1 MVLFKSFS
9 KNGKIKASQ
18 DEPKWAEAVGL
29 QEKRMNVNGDSDI
42 PKQLKLIN
50 LTEND
55 LQLLACLKPYIEKN
69 IEEIVNAFYGDL
81 TSIPV
86 LNEIINKHS
95 SVERLK
101 KTLKIHILEMFSG
114 KIDKAFIEKR
124 IRIAQAHLKIG
135 LIPKWYIGAFQN
147 ILNSFINII
156 IRSDWSRESIEKA
169 TLLCTKLINFETQIV
184 LEEYEKEK
192 REHIHIQHEKVKGE
206 LKNNLSLITKNLA
219 HLSEETTNS
228 IKEIIHYSNE
238 IKNDTESYIHD
249 VREME
254 KNTNSGNILMEELKE
269 KINSISEKTKEMETL
284 VLEQQKA
291 SDKINNIISL
301 VTQIADQTN
310 LLALNA
316 AIEAARAGEHG
327 KGFAVVAEEVRKLAN
342 QSKESVKQ
350 ITEIIESTSK
360 ITKDTVSTTSMIRDT
375 VTSGLESGVK
385 VKDTFYQIEVSLQ
398 DSKNK
403 IEVVGKDIENLVET
417 IEKIKHYTSDV
428 ANQAKELYEKTVNL

>member
-1 MVLFKSFS
+1 
-9 KNGKIKASQ
+9 
-18 DEPKWAEAVGL
+18 
-29 QEKRMNVNGDSDI
+29 
-42 PKQLKLIN
+42 
-50 LTEND
+50 
-55 LQLLACLKPYIEKN
+55 
-69 IEEIVNAFYGDL
+69 
-81 TSIPV
+81 
-86 LNEIINKHS
+86 
-95 SVERLK
+95 
-101 KTLKIHILEMFSG
+101 
-114 KIDKAFIEKR
+114 
-124 IRIAQAHLKIG
+124 
-135 LIPKWYIGAFQN
+135 
-147 ILNSFINII
+147 
-156 IRSDWSRESIEKA
+156 
-169 TLLCTKLINFETQIV
+169 
-184 LEEYEKEK
+184 
-192 REHIHIQHEKVKGE
+192 
-206 LKNNLSLITKNLA
+206 
-219 HLSEETTNS
+219 
-228 IKEIIHYSNE
+228 
-238 IKNDTESYIHD
+238 
-249 VREME
+249 
-254 KNTNSGNILMEELKE
+254 MEELKE